1 MEITYLGHSC
11 FLLDLGGSRIL
22 FDPFITYNELAG
34 AIDKESIVTDFVL
47 LSHAHQDHMAD
58 AEFFLKK
65 DNSGLVAIYEV
76 CEWFKTK
83 GVENLVH
90 MNIGGKVNLPF
101 GTVRMVYAAHSSV
114 LPDGTYGGNP
124 AGYVIE
130 SADKTIY
137 FAGDTALTYDMKI
150 IAELYQR
157 VDVAFLPVGG
167 CLTMDVDDALLAASW
182 VNARRI
188 IGMHYDTW
196 PNIAI
201 DHLEALEAARQ
212 AGKEL
217 TLLQVGQ
224 KINL

>member
-11 FLLDLGGSRIL
+11 FILDLNGIRVL

-34 AIDKESIVTDFVL
+34 AIDKEQIKADYVL

-58 AEFFLKK
+58 AEYILKK
-65 DNSGLVAIYEV
+65 NNASLVAIFEV
-76 CEWFKTK
+76 CEWYKAK
-83 GVENLVH
+83 GIEKLVH

-101 GTVRMVYAAHSSV
+101 GTVRMVHAAHSSV

-130 SADKTIY
+130 SAGKIIY

-150 IAELYQR
+150 ISELYKQ
-157 VDVAFLPVGG
+157 VDVAFMPVGG
-167 CLTMDVDDALLAASW
+167 TLTMDIADAVIAANW
-182 VNARRI
+182 VNTRKI

-196 PNIAI
+196 PNIQI
-201 DHLEALEAARQ
+201 NHPEALEIARQ
-212 AGKEL
+212 ADKEL
-217 TLLQVGQ
+217 TLMQIGE

>member
-11 FLLDLGGSRIL
+11 FLLNFGGTRVL

-34 AIDKESIVTDFVL
+34 AIDKETIKADYIL

-58 AEFFLKK
+58 AEYFAKK
-65 DNSGLVAIYEV
+65 DGSVIVAIFEV
-76 CEWFKTK
+76 CEWFKAK
-83 GVENLVH
+83 GVENVVH

-130 SADKTIY
+130 SADKIIY

-167 CLTMDVDDALLAASW
+167 CLTMDIYDAIVAANW
-182 VNARRI
+182 VKTRQI

-196 PNIAI
+196 PNIEI
-201 DHLEALEAARQ
+201 DHLEALEACRQ

-217 TLLQVGQ
+217 KLLQISE

>member
-11 FLLDLGGSRIL
+11 FLLDLGGYRIL
-22 FDPFITYNELAG
+22 FDPFITYNKLAG
-34 AIDKESIVTDFVL
+34 EIDKEKIKSDFIL
-47 LSHAHQDHMAD
+47 LSHAHQDHIAD
-58 AEFFLKK
+58 AEYFAQK
-65 DNSGLVAIYEV
+65 DSSGIVAAYEV
-76 CEWFKTK
+76 CEWFKSK
-83 GVENLVH
+83 GVENVVH
-90 MNIGGKVNLPF
+90 MNIGGKVVLPF

-137 FAGDTALTYDMKI
+137 FAGDTALTYDMKL

-157 VDVAFLPVGG
+157 VDLAFLPVGG
-167 CLTMDVDDALLAASW
+167 CLTMDVYDAIIAANW

-196 PNIAI
+196 PNIEI
-201 DHLEALEAARQ
+201 DHIEAMEAARQ

-217 TLLQVGQ
+217 MLLQIGE